1 MADPKKALELL
12 EANDDGCTS
21 HKPYNCSMRKK
32 VHKKS
37 QPTSSTRK
45 DCVRMKI
52 EITFRKVAVK
62 TSLLINLPENS
73 KCSLEDSGKKCHGE
87 HKISVSNRI
96 GHRIFYLLNQGG

>member
-1 MADPKKALELL
+1 MAAPAINPTIAACE
-12 EANDDGCTS
+12 
-21 HKPYNCSMRKK
+21 RK
-32 VHKKS
+32 
-37 QPTSSTRK
+37 STRNPNLQVVQEWTN
-45 DCVRMKI
+45 CVRMKI
-52 EITFRKVAVK
+52 EITFQKVAVK